1 MKNIIIII
9 SLLLLISPIFCIVIR
24 VRLSNGLMHRI
35 DINDENNDSNSKLK
49 KFSINE
55 LKRILKEKSLITD
68 SSIISINGDSSSNSQ
83 GKYIY
88 IIYYQYNL
96 L

>member
-1 MKNIIIII
+1 MKNIIIIVII
-9 SLLLLISPIFCIVIR
+9 SLLVLISPIFCIVIR

-35 DINDENNDSNSKLK
+35 DINDENNDSNLK

-55 LKRILKEKSLITD
+55 LKRVLKEKSCITD

-88 IIYYQYNL
+88 YQYNL